1 MAYRDYPSSFDPII
15 DRLKTVDIT
24 NGSSVASAAADIR
37 RLLSER
43 PREEVNGTG
52 DLTLRYAKLRIG
64 GSLQELRRLAFQA
77 RGHRAP
83 AEFVALIGEVADQ
96 AQKARD
102 LAPDLSSEA
111 PVPVATATADA
122 PWVSAIVG
130 PGPTEGVR
138 VSVVAVDLD
147 DI

>member
-15 DRLKTVDIT
+15 GRLKTVDIT
-24 NGSSVASAAADIR
+24 NGSSVASAAADVG

-64 GSLQELRRLAFQA
+64 GSLQELRRLDYQA
-77 RGHRAP
+77 REHRAP
-83 AEFVALIGEVADQ
+83 DKFVALIGEVIAE
-96 AQKARD
+96 AQKAWE
-102 LAPDLSSEA
+102 LAPDLSEAAA
-111 PVPVATATADA
+111 PVAVEPEADWVTAPVTA
-122 PWVSAIVG
+122 S
-130 PGPTEGVR
+130 PTEGVR
-138 VSVVAVDLD
+138 LGVVAIDLD